1 MPLLFPANK
10 NNFTLLEI
18 LEYKFR
24 PDIVEFTSK
33 CVNCSKIIR
42 HKKEIKLSIFPE
54 ILIISLQR
62 FDKIKNKKN
71 NIFVSIPNKININNI
86 INNDLIIEDNIN
98 YELFVL

>member
-1 MPLLFPANK
+1 MLNLPQN
-10 NNFTLLEI
+10 
-18 LEYKFR
+18 
-24 PDIVEFTSK
+24 V
-33 CVNCSKIIR
+33 
-42 HKKEIKLSIFPE
+42 
-54 ILIISLQR
+54 LIISLQR